1 MLERINEWDHSI
13 REIPLG
19 EFSSSAPRHRFA
31 LISWFFAV
39 LVWIRFLFFSRHC
52 AVTFAGADN
61 QARFDDSHLD
71 LAPGAIPRRVARI
84 ITKRI
89 LMAEFIGNPRKC
101 VSQIIQCIG
110 IVKPAAAAAGQ
121 VLEISFSPA
130 VFIIGTGLRH
140 ITTTLWPLAKLEID
154 VLIEGNRPLWST
166 SSGIGWGSARVW
178 IAPRQWK
185 GERHSLC
192 LASLWIVEFGIVP
205 NGIDEDVRLFDE
217 FDCTASR

>member
-110 IVKPAAAAAGQ
+110 IVKPAAAGWPGPGDIVLPGCIHHWNWSAA
-121 VLEISFSPA
+121 
-130 VFIIGTGLRH
+130 H
-140 ITTTLWPLAKLEID
+140 YHHPLAIGET
-154 VLIEGNRPLWST
+154 GN
-166 SSGIGWGSARVW
+166 
-178 IAPRQWK
+178 
-185 GERHSLC
+185 
-192 LASLWIVEFGIVP
+192 
-205 NGIDEDVRLFDE
+205 
-217 FDCTASR
+217 